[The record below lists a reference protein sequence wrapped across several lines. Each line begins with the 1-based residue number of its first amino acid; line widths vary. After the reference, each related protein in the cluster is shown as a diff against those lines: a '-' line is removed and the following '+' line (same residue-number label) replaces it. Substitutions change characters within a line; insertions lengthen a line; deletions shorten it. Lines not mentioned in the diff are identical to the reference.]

1 MGIMLIKA
9 KLHLVAAVKKIF
21 YRLVYGKGISFG
33 KNTTFRKN
41 FSLYIEKNAR
51 IELGNDCF
59 FNNGCSLNC
68 LEKIKIGDRCIF
80 GEGVKIYD
88 QNHCFKD
95 ISRPIKEQG
104 FSSAP
109 VEIGNDCWI
118 CSNVTILKG
127 VKIGN
132 HCVIGAGCLIYKDIP
147 DNTIVKHKTGLV
159 LSQRNIAEGN

>member
-1 MGIMLIKA
+1 MGMILIKI
-9 KLHLVAAVKKIF
+9 KCHLAAVIKQCWYKLI
-21 YRLVYGKGISFG
+21 YGKAISWG
-33 KNTTFRKN
+33 KRITFRKN
-41 FSLYIEKNAR
+41 FNILISKGAKMEIGQR
-51 IELGNDCF
+51 CF

-88 QNHCFKD
+88 HNHKFRD
-95 ISRPIKEQG
+95 TSRPIKEQG
-104 FSSAP
+104 FSTAP

-147 DNTIVKHKTGLV
+147 DNTVVKNESRLI
-159 LSQRNIAEGN
+159 LSQINNSEVK

>member
-9 KLHLVAAVKKIF
+9 KFHLAAAVKKFF
-21 YRLVYGKGISFG
+21 YKLAYGKGISFG

-41 FSLYIEKNAR
+41 FSLYIEKGGR
-51 IELGNDCF
+51 VELGNDCF

-80 GEGVKIYD
+80 GEGIKIYD

-95 ISRPIKEQG
+95 TSRPIKEQG
-104 FSSAP
+104 FSTAP

-147 DNTIVKHKTGLV
+147 DNTVVKNENRLI
-159 LSQRNIAEGN
+159 LSQIHNSEVK